1 MIPLEYRLL
10 GDDGCFVSSHH
21 EQLLTAC
28 PGPVARTMELYERLQ
43 TALQRRSRWVG
54 CPLAGVD
61 LYGTRREGRSGP
73 HAGYIRPGPA
83 TERPPS
89 QEIKAFHQQILVQS
103 ENCIKLYQ
111 EAPNHVLN
119 FVLELERNPV
129 ECFVH
134 IREHCYYMIL

>member
-61 LYGTRREGRSGP
+61 LYGTRREVGAGRMPGIYAQDQRPNGP
-73 HAGYIRPGPA
+73 PLR
-83 TERPPS
+83 R
-89 QEIKAFHQQILVQS
+89 
-103 ENCIKLYQ
+103 
-111 EAPNHVLN
+111 
-119 FVLELERNPV
+119 
-129 ECFVH
+129 
-134 IREHCYYMIL
+134 